1 MLKIYFSGSDK
12 ENRQM
17 RQKQSHKISTI
28 SSKSK
33 ENLKSTNNNLK
44 SKHSVQIISD
54 AIKINAKRN
63 EINGY
68 NNSNH
73 ISIKRN
79 NISNGTSLNLPND
92 AIVDENH
99 KQTNG
104 FTTKNSNYVQDNRPL
119 VNKLNDRKSLR

>member
-54 AIKINAKRN
+54 AIKKNAKRN